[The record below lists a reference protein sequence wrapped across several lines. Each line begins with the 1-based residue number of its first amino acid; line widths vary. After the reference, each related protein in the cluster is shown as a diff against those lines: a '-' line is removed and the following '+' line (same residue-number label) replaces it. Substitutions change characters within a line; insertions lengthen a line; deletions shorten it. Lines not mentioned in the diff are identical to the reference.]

1 MIFMTKM
8 IYAFCVCVFNLLQD
22 IHQFALRQI
31 DVYLSQA
38 RAQKNTHHY
47 LLITPYILIQTQPV
61 SHPLFIRFGC
71 LFIFHAMYI
80 HVCKNK
86 FGPLVP
92 ALDLKLLFF
101 FFYVNSSDIS
111 TVSIYLH
118 FAFNRRLT
126 KFRSKPVSQLLFADS
141 LFCAISY

>member
-1 MIFMTKM
+1 MTKM

-38 RAQKNTHHY
+38 RPQKNTHHY

-71 LFIFHAMYI
+71 LFIFHAMY
-80 HVCKNK
+80 VQ
-86 FGPLVP
+86 V
-92 ALDLKLLFF
+92 DVSFF
-101 FFYVNSSDIS
+101 ITFLIRGQLSCE
-111 TVSIYLH
+111 
-118 FAFNRRLT
+118 
-126 KFRSKPVSQLLFADS
+126 RSE
-141 LFCAISY
+141 